1 MKANLTYSII
11 SAELKQGMYLLVN
24 DHLGYIS
31 RMNTEK
37 AIISFYYEDGKVIKL
52 GKQEMTREDAISTY
66 STSVIKLIAIVDGN
80 PVSIN
85 HQNYKKIFKITAKQ
99 RRPSAI
105 IFDFQIWKV
114 F

>member
-31 RMNTEK
+31 RMNAEK

-52 GKQEMTREDAISTY
+52 GK
-66 STSVIKLIAIVDGN
+66 
-80 PVSIN
+80 
-85 HQNYKKIFKITAKQ
+85 
-99 RRPSAI
+99 
-105 IFDFQIWKV
+105 
-114 F
+114 

>member
-1 MKANLTYSII
+1 
-11 SAELKQGMYLLVN
+11 
-24 DHLGYIS
+24 
-31 RMNTEK
+31 MNAEK

-85 HQNYKKIFKITAKQ
+85 HQNYKKIFSPMLTFEKGADESYISQFIKTKEWAN
-99 RRPSAI
+99 PI
-105 IFDFQIWKV
+105 
-114 F
+114 